1 MTLRLF
7 SAITF
12 LALSALPA
20 FSQEPTIDTE
30 ILTLALDQPV
40 EGLFFASEGSAKPF
54 QANLTGLSEPLPYK
68 GPARFALRANKE
80 EFFAKP
86 PLPAPL
92 ASISLPQGSDRIL
105 LLCIKSGS
113 QPLKLVAYDI
123 SKGRS
128 GAGDYRFFNF
138 SQSTVSAIFGDKKFA
153 IKPGADTLITDPKW
167 KEEVLEIDM
176 ELAIVKEGAAK
187 SVYSS
192 VWGHRPGR
200 RSFVFFFTGTQSY
213 KPIKICRFFDVPSA
227 SKPEPP

>member
-1 MTLRLF
+1 MTLRLVSTLAVLSLGIF
-7 SAITF
+7 SSHA
-12 LALSALPA
+12 
-20 FSQEPTIDTE
+20 QEPTVDTE

-40 EGLFFASEGSAKPF
+40 EGLFFASEGSPRPF

-68 GPARFALRANKE
+68 GPARFALRTNKD

-86 PLPAPL
+86 PVPAPL
-92 ASISLPQGSDRIL
+92 ASVTLPQGSDRIL
-105 LLCIKSGS
+105 LLCVKTGND
-113 QPLKLVAYDI
+113 PLKLVAYDI

-128 GAGDYRFFNF
+128 NAGDYRFFNF
-138 SQSTVSAIFGDKKFA
+138 SQSTISTIFGEKKFA
-153 IKPGADTLITDPKW
+153 IKPGTDTLVSDPKW

-176 ELAIVKEGAAK
+176 ELAIVKDGAAK
-187 SVYSS
+187 PVYTS